1 MDYKTLHG
9 GPSLA
14 ASSRFTS
21 GRNLAESARNLR
33 DALPDEAL
41 EAVAGVEERLVE
53 VAYGAPG
60 GLVAPAFDA
69 LTAGGKRLR
78 PILLVLSARMGAPL
92 SGALLTAS
100 TAIEVLHTATLIHDD
115 VVDKAGSRRGRPT
128 TVAAYGREVAVATG
142 DYLFAEAFHG
152 LAEIGDPRLVRSF
165 SEAAMGL
172 AAGELE
178 QFRSARGP
186 VEVEAYLEHIRMK
199 TAGLFKAA
207 CVAGG
212 TLGAL
217 SIKQVD
223 ALATYGQALGLDFQ
237 MSDDVMDLIG
247 KPGLMGKGVGTDLA
261 EGTVTLPV
269 IFALK
274 EGNAA
279 VIRRV
284 LQTPSPPPEILE
296 AGIEA
301 VLATDAIRK
310 TETWALGEIQAAL
323 EGLSLLPDGPER
335 AILEAIASEVV
346 GRDA

>member
-1 MDYKTLHG
+1 M
-9 GPSLA
+9 
-14 ASSRFTS
+14 S

-33 DALPDEAL
+33 AALPEEAL
-41 EAVAGVEERLVE
+41 EAVAGVESRLVE

-60 GLVAPAFDA
+60 ELVAPALEA

-78 PILLVLSARMGAPL
+78 PILLVLSARMGEPE

-128 TVAAYGREVAVATG
+128 TVAAYGREAAVATG

-212 TLGAL
+212 TLGRL

-223 ALATYGQALGLDFQ
+223 ALATYGQALGLAFQ
-237 MSDDVMDLIG
+237 MSDDVMDLVG
-247 KPGLMGKGVGTDLA
+247 KPGLMGKGVGADLA

-274 EGNAA
+274 EGDAA

-284 LQTPSPPPEILE
+284 FQTPGPSPEILE

-310 TETWALGEIQAAL
+310 TEAWALGEVEAAI
-323 EGLSLLPDGPER
+323 EGLSLLPDGAER

>member
-1 MDYKTLHG
+1 MHG
-9 GPSLA
+9 SPSLA
-14 ASSRFTS
+14 ASSRSTS

-33 DALPDEAL
+33 AALPDEAS
-41 EAVAGVEERLVE
+41 ETVAGVEERLIE
-53 VAYGAPG
+53 VAYGALG
-60 GLVAPAFDA
+60 ELVAPALEA

-78 PILLVLSARMGAPL
+78 PILLVLSARMGEPED
-92 SGALLTAS
+92 GALLTAS

-128 TVAAYGREVAVATG
+128 TAAAHGREVAVATG
-142 DYLFAEAFHG
+142 DYLFAEAFYG
-152 LAEIGDPRLVRSF
+152 LAEIGDPRLVRAF

-212 TLGAL
+212 TLGGL

-223 ALATYGQALGLDFQ
+223 ALATYGQALGLAFQ

-247 KPGLMGKGVGTDLA
+247 KPGLMGKGVGADLA

-274 EGNAA
+274 EGDAA

-284 LQTPSPPPEILE
+284 LQTPSPSPEILE

-310 TETWALGEIQAAL
+310 TETWALGEVEAAI
-323 EGLSLLPDGPER
+323 EGLELLPDGAER

>member
-9 GPSLA
+9 SPSLA
-14 ASSRFTS
+14 ASSRSTS

-33 DALPDEAL
+33 AALPDEVS
-41 EAVAGVEERLVE
+41 ETVAGVEERLIE
-53 VAYGAPG
+53 VAYDALGE
-60 GLVAPAFDA
+60 LVAPVLEA

-78 PILLVLSARMGAPL
+78 PILLVLSARMGEPED
-92 SGALLTAS
+92 GALLTAS

-128 TVAAYGREVAVATG
+128 TAAAYGREVAVATG
-142 DYLFAEAFHG
+142 DYLFAEAFYG
-152 LAEIGDPRLVRSF
+152 LAEIGDPRLVRAF
-165 SEAAMGL
+165 SEA
-172 AAGELE
+172 
-178 QFRSARGP
+178 
-186 VEVEAYLEHIRMK
+186 HIRMK

-212 TLGAL
+212 TLGGL

-223 ALATYGQALGLDFQ
+223 ALATYGQALGLAFQ
-237 MSDDVMDLIG
+237 MSDDVMDLVG
-247 KPGLMGKGVGTDLA
+247 KPGLMGKGVGADLA

-274 EGNAA
+274 EGDAA

-284 LQTPSPPPEILE
+284 LQTPSPSPKILE

-310 TETWALGEIQAAL
+310 TESWALGEVEAAI
-323 EGLSLLPDGPER
+323 EGLELLPNGAER

>member
-1 MDYKTLHG
+1 LHG
-9 GPSLA
+9 SPSLA
-14 ASSRFTS
+14 ASSRSTS

-33 DALPDEAL
+33 SALPDEAS
-41 EAVAGVEERLVE
+41 EAVAGVEERLIE
-53 VAYGAPG
+53 VAYGALG
-60 GLVAPAFDA
+60 ELVAPALEA

-78 PILLVLSARMGAPL
+78 PILLVLSARIGEPED
-92 SGALLTAS
+92 GALLTAS

-128 TVAAYGREVAVATG
+128 TAAAHGREVAVATG
-142 DYLFAEAFHG
+142 DYLFAEAFYG
-152 LAEIGDPRLVRSF
+152 LAEIGDPRLVRAF

-212 TLGAL
+212 TLGGL

-223 ALATYGQALGLDFQ
+223 ALATYGQALGLAFQ
-237 MSDDVMDLIG
+237 MSDDVMDLVG
-247 KPGLMGKGVGTDLA
+247 KPGLMGKGVGADLA

-274 EGNAA
+274 EGEAA

-284 LQTPSPPPEILE
+284 LQTPSPSPEILE

-310 TETWALGEIQAAL
+310 TETWALGEVEAAI
-323 EGLSLLPDGPER
+323 EGLELLPDGTER

>member
-1 MDYKTLHG
+1 M
-9 GPSLA
+9 
-14 ASSRFTS
+14 
-21 GRNLAESARNLR
+21 
-33 DALPDEAL
+33 
-41 EAVAGVEERLVE
+41 EERLIE
-53 VAYGAPG
+53 VAYGALG
-60 GLVAPAFDA
+60 ELVAPALEA

-78 PILLVLSARMGAPL
+78 PILLVLSARMGEPED
-92 SGALLTAS
+92 GALLTAS

-128 TVAAYGREVAVATG
+128 TAAAHGREVAVATG
-142 DYLFAEAFHG
+142 DYLFAEAFYG
-152 LAEIGDPRLVRSF
+152 LAEIGDPRLVRAF

-212 TLGAL
+212 TLGGL

-223 ALATYGQALGLDFQ
+223 ALATYGQALGLAFQ
-237 MSDDVMDLIG
+237 MSDDVMDLVG
-247 KPGLMGKGVGTDLA
+247 KPGLMGKGVGADLA

-274 EGNAA
+274 EGDAA

-284 LQTPSPPPEILE
+284 LQTPSPSPEILE

-310 TETWALGEIQAAL
+310 TETWALGEVEAAI
-323 EGLSLLPDGPER
+323 EGLELLPDGAER

>member
-1 MDYKTLHG
+1 
-9 GPSLA
+9 
-14 ASSRFTS
+14 
-21 GRNLAESARNLR
+21 
-33 DALPDEAL
+33 
-41 EAVAGVEERLVE
+41 VEERLIE
-53 VAYGAPG
+53 VAYGALG
-60 GLVAPAFDA
+60 ELVAPALEA

-78 PILLVLSARMGAPL
+78 PILLVLSARMGEPED
-92 SGALLTAS
+92 GALLTAS

-128 TVAAYGREVAVATG
+128 TAAAHGREVAVATG
-142 DYLFAEAFHG
+142 DYLFAEAFYG
-152 LAEIGDPRLVRSF
+152 LAEIGDPRLVRAF

-212 TLGAL
+212 TLGGL

-223 ALATYGQALGLDFQ
+223 ALATYGQALGLAFQ
-237 MSDDVMDLIG
+237 MSDDVMDLVG
-247 KPGLMGKGVGTDLA
+247 KPGLMGKGVGADLA

-274 EGNAA
+274 EGDAA

-284 LQTPSPPPEILE
+284 LQTPSPSPEILE

-310 TETWALGEIQAAL
+310 TETWALGEVEAAI
-323 EGLSLLPDGPER
+323 EGLELLPDGAER